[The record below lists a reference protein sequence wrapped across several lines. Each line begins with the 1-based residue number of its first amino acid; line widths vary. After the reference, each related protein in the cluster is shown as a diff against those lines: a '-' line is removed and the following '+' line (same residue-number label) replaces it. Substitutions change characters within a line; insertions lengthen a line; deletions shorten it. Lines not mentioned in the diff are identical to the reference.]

1 MNETELFSVGIKS
14 SDSSDKEC
22 AKADVWL
29 VTPDPSS
36 SLVYPHYLRDF
47 LDSPIPRKSK
57 IIGQNEKVL
66 TCIMVLIRNPIKEF
80 QAWLRTVPFTPS

>member
-1 MNETELFSVGIKS
+1 MNEISFCISVESRLFSVGIKS

-36 SLVYPHYLRDF
+36 SLVYPHYLRDI
-47 LDSPIPRKSK
+47 LDSPIPRMLK
-57 IIGQNEKVL
+57 IYQN
-66 TCIMVLIRNPIKEF
+66 
-80 QAWLRTVPFTPS
+80 